1 MSLSE
6 FEERIK
12 INLIKKYNKFTG
24 EKIEENFD
32 FYTSIEFKNKKPIS
46 VNYKNIKLLGDKLQ
60 LNIADDKLSQ
70 KIAYMALGTGLG
82 ENNSRGL
89 GFVNF
94 RYL

>member
-1 MSLSE
+1 M
-6 FEERIK
+6 K
-12 INLIKKYNKFTG
+12 KTLIFT
-24 EKIEENFD
+24 
-32 FYTSIEFKNKKPIS
+32 IS